1 MECQEA
7 ERLVMPYIQDELP
20 TPVLEEFLEHIQVCP
35 QCQEELEIYF
45 TVAEGLRHLEEET
58 GSYNIAG
65 RWSGSW
71 KLPASG
77 CSLPAW

>member
-35 QCQEELEIYF
+35 QCQEELEIG
-45 TVAEGLRHLEEET
+45 VA
-58 GSYNIAG
+58 
-65 RWSGSW
+65 
-71 KLPASG
+71 ASG
-77 CSLPAW
+77 VKQ